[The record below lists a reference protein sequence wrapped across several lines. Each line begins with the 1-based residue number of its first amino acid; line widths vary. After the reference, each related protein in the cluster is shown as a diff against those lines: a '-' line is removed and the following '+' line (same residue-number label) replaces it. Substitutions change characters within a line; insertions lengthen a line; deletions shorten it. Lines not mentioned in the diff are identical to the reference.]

1 MKVICAG
8 LSKTGTK
15 SLASAL
21 RILGYKVY
29 DFPEHIDI
37 HLDEWLAI
45 YRGEKAPDFV
55 SMYEGVDGVTDLPAA
70 FWYEEILEA
79 FPEARIILTVRD
91 DDEVWV
97 QSWVKHLRMT
107 RELGVFSKLAY
118 LLCAKPRNLL
128 DLFNAQ
134 DQAAYGSIN
143 PTATALF
150 KKRYTAHTERVR
162 ALIPAEKLL
171 VYNVKQGWDPLCQ
184 FLGVDA
190 PSQEFPREN
199 IGGSGRHGSIVVY
212 GEELKHKIMYFLFPP
227 LLILLSIL
235 VYLLFWNHQ

>member
-21 RILGYKVY
+21 RILGHNVY

-37 HLDEWLAI
+37 HLDEWLAL

-55 SMYEGVDGVTDLPAA
+55 SMYEGVDAVTDLPAA
-70 FWYEEILEA
+70 FWYEEILKV
-79 FPEARIILTVRD
+79 FPEAKIILTVRD
-91 DDEVWV
+91 NDEVWV

-118 LLCAKPRNLL
+118 LLFAKPRILL

-134 DQAAYGSIN
+134 AQAVYGSIN

-150 KKRYTAHTERVR
+150 KKRYIAHNESVR
-162 ALIPAEKLL
+162 ALIPAEKLFI
-171 VYNVKQGWDPLCQ
+171 YNVKQGWGPLCQ
-184 FLGVDA
+184 FLRIDV
-190 PSQEFPREN
+190 PSQDFPREN
-199 IGGSGRHGSIVVY
+199 VGGSGRHGSIAVY
-212 GEELKHKIMYFLFPP
+212 GEELKHKIIYFLFTT
-227 LLILLSIL
+227 LLILLSI
-235 VYLLFWNHQ
+235 VIYLFCWNHQ